1 MDLVDTGKKLRQ
13 PIQKRSLPGSLME
26 NGFIAKVCQ
35 SALFRR
41 ASHEITSAF
50 SLTEMSA
57 NWAALP
63 ALFLHQLADGG
74 IHSLQLSF
82 LTALEMRWLSA
93 RGAKAL
99 PALGA
104 VHLGCSVHLQLG
116 LCKHDLPT
124 QKLRIS

>member
-1 MDLVDTGKKLRQ
+1 MDLADTGKNLFATYTKKYSTKTV
-13 PIQKRSLPGSLME
+13 ISQK
-26 NGFIAKVCQ
+26 FHCQ

-41 ASHEITSAF
+41 TSHEITSAF

-63 ALFLHQLADGG
+63 IFFLHQLADGR
-74 IHSLQLSF
+74 IHSLQFSF

-93 RGAKAL
+93 RGAKTL

-104 VHLGCSVHLQLG
+104 IHLGSLG
-116 LCKHDLPT
+116 HSRGCVVLP
-124 QKLRIS
+124 KKP